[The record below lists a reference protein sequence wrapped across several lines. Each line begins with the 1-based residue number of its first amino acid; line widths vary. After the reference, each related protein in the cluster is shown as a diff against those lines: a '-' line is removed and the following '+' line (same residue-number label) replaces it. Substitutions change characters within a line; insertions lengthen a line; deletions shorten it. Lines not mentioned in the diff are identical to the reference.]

1 MNEDNGS
8 AGQGSAPDGASAA
21 GDAEATRSVIGQIV
35 RTAQDMAG
43 GGDLTGAMRHLL
55 EGLPR
60 VADGGPPEARDSLA
74 ALVLDLRAQLAPG
87 IDSPADFVQ
96 HELELVRL
104 LLAVW
109 HTRESTPGGR
119 LSTDTWGMAVGV
131 PELMGFFEPP
141 QPPEGLQEQ
150 RAALLQR
157 RVELDG
163 LTEQA
168 VLAGRFV
175 VPTFALA
182 QRFGLDDTDL
192 WLVMALA
199 APELEPAFDR
209 AYRYAWQ
216 DYTKKL
222 PDVGFLRDLLDCLAP
237 HPQAV
242 PERFEP
248 GAPLVRH
255 RLVTLSAPL
264 DRPDCSLMHT
274 HVALAAPV
282 VAFLRG
288 RSILDPALAGVA
300 RLRWS
305 EHTLEDL
312 VLPSG
317 VLVALERLYASGDGP
332 FRFKALLVGARG
344 AGKRSLAAGMAWRGS
359 RPLLDISVHALAAD
373 PARAFKLLS
382 LAVRDARLHRALLY
396 VDLRHAVADNQQLGV
411 HQAVAGAM
419 AQTQDL
425 PVILG
430 ARGVG
435 SSLFGEIGDLC
446 ELPITGFGTDE
457 LVQLWNRSLSA
468 RGLQVPDREV
478 LVRGACQPG
487 MTPGMVDLAA
497 AELQGR
503 QVASGLAETKEED
516 LRQVVRNQVALGLA
530 GIAQRVSTSM
540 DWEDLVLPD
549 ETLDQLERVVV
560 NLRYADQVFDQW
572 GFGGRFPYGK
582 GLSVLFAGPPGTGK
596 TMAAGIVARD
606 LGVDLFQVDLS
617 QIVSKWIGETE
628 KTLARIFDAAERSH
642 AAILFDEADSLF
654 GRRTEQRTSTDRY
667 ANLETNYLLQR
678 VEQYEGLIILTTNFE
693 ENLDEA
699 FRRRLRFSIHFPFPD
714 ATARQRIWKVLIPPQ
729 AKVRRS
735 VDWEALAEDF
745 ELSGGAIKNAVLR
758 AAFSAAE
765 EGTPIGHEHLVE
777 SAVEEYRSLGKLV
790 RD

>member
-1 MNEDNGS
+1 MSDDTSSASPGGPPDDVGGGNE
-8 AGQGSAPDGASAA
+8 
-21 GDAEATRSVIGQIV
+21 AEASRHVIGQIV
-35 RTAQDMAG
+35 RRAQELAG
-43 GGDLTGAMRHLL
+43 SGDVTGAMRQLL
-55 EGLPR
+55 EGLPG
-60 VADGGPPEARDSLA
+60 VGDSGPPEARDSLA
-74 ALVLDLRAQLAPG
+74 ALVLDLRSQLAPG
-87 IDSPADFVQ
+87 IDSAADFVQ

-104 LLAVW
+104 LLALW
-109 HTRESTPGGR
+109 HTRESAPGGR

-141 QPPEGLQEQ
+141 QPPAGLSEQ
-150 RAALLQR
+150 RAQVRQR

-168 VLAGRFV
+168 VLAGRFL

-192 WLVMALA
+192 WLLMALA

-222 PDVGFLRDLLDCLAP
+222 PDVGFLRDLLDRLPP
-237 HPQAV
+237 HPHTV

-248 GAPLVRH
+248 DAPLVRH
-255 RLVTLSAPL
+255 RLVKVSAPL
-264 DRPDCSLMHT
+264 DRPDCSLMHR

-288 RSILDPALAGVA
+288 RAVLAPALAGVA

-305 EHTLEDL
+305 QHTLDDL

-317 VLVALERLYASGDGP
+317 VLGALERLYSDGGGP
-332 FRFKALLVGARG
+332 FPFKALLVGGRG
-344 AGKRSLAAGMAWRGS
+344 AGKRSLAEGMAWRGS
-359 RPLLDISVHALAAD
+359 RQLLHISVHSLAAD
-373 PARAFKLLS
+373 PRRAYELLT

-396 VDLRHAVADNQQLGV
+396 VDLRRAVADNNEVAL
-411 HQAVAGAM
+411 HQAIASAL
-419 AQTQDL
+419 AHTQDL

-435 SSLFGEIGDLC
+435 SALFGEVGDLC
-446 ELPITGFGTDE
+446 ELPITGFGTEE
-457 LVQLWNRSLSA
+457 LVQLWTRSLTA
-468 RGLQVPDREV
+468 RGQAVPEREV
-478 LVRGACQPG
+478 LVRAACQPG
-487 MTPGMVDLAA
+487 MTPGMVELAA
-497 AELQGR
+497 AELQAR
-503 QVASGLAETKEED
+503 QVAAGDEETKEDD

-530 GIAQRVSTSM
+530 GIAQRVNTTM
-540 DWEDLVLPD
+540 DWDDLVLPD

-596 TMAAGIVARD
+596 TMAAGIIARD
-606 LGVDLFQVDLS
+606 LGVDLFQGDLS

-678 VEQYEGLIILTTNFE
+678 VEHYEGLIILTTNFE
-693 ENLDEA
+693 ENIDEA

-714 ATARQRIWKVLIPPQ
+714 AEARHRIWQVLIPPQ
-729 AKVRRS
+729 AKLSRK

-765 EGTPIGHEHLVE
+765 DRKPIGHDHLVD
-777 SAVEEYRSLGKLV
+777 SAIEEYRSLGKLV